1 VQLIPTNPERG
12 ENRDRRRRLLV
23 LLPDLKGVGGGNVLS
38 AWALQAVVLDH
49 DVTIL
54 TSRPPVLE
62 AVNRYAGTALAARSF
77 RVELVPGWARLLRR
91 VWPTPIALVH
101 RHVLIRAARKRA
113 AEYDLVFS
121 LENEVD
127 VGRRA
132 LQYVH
137 FPWGFWPRP
146 EVDFRWYHLR
156 GAVAAYYAVL
166 RRIFPVSREG
176 IAANETLVNSDWTG
190 RKFVEA
196 YGGTTRT
203 VFPPAPGRFPEV
215 PWEERL
221 DRIVVAGRFS
231 PEKALGK
238 VIAIVEGVRARG
250 HSVTLLLAGT
260 RERHGVIGRYAD
272 QILALARERS
282 NWVDV
287 RLDASRSELE
297 SIVAHSRW
305 GLHGMA
311 EEHYGMAIA
320 EMVLA
325 GCVPFVPE
333 GGGAIEV
340 VGELP
345 EVRYASVEDAVA
357 KIVAVRSDPA
367 LLLRLRNALSARR
380 PFLGADRFIEAIRDA
395 VARF

>member
-1 VQLIPTNPERG
+1 MISS
-12 ENRDRRRRLLV
+12 RRRLLV
-23 LLPDLKGVGGGNVLS
+23 LLPDLNGVGGGNVLA
-38 AWALQAVVLDH
+38 AWALQAVVPDH
-49 DVTIL
+49 DVTVL
-54 TSRPPVLE
+54 TSRKPLLA
-62 AVNRYAGTALAARSF
+62 AVNGYAGTALVEGSF
-77 RVELVPGWARLLRR
+77 RVELVPGWDRFLRR
-91 VWPTPIALVH
+91 VWPTPVALVH
-101 RHVLIRAARKRA
+101 RHVLMRAGRRRAAGF
-113 AEYDLVFS
+113 DLVLSF
-121 LENEVD
+121 ENEVD

-137 FPWGFWPRP
+137 FPWGVWPRP
-146 EVDFRWYHLR
+146 DVDLRWYHFR
-156 GAVAAYYAVL
+156 RAVAAYYAVL
-166 RRIFPVSREG
+166 RVLFPVSRER

-190 RKFVEA
+190 RKFVEV

-238 VIAIVEGVRARG
+238 VIAIVERVRARG
-250 HSVTLLLAGT
+250 HPVTLLLAGT
-260 RERHGVIGRYAD
+260 RERSGVVGRYAD
-272 QILALARERS
+272 RILALARERS
-282 NWVDV
+282 DWVDV
-287 RLDASRSELE
+287 RMNVPRNELE
-297 SIVAHSRW
+297 SFVAHSRW

-311 EEHYGMAIA
+311 EEHYGMVVA

-325 GCVPFVPE
+325 GCVPFVPN
-333 GGGAIEV
+333 GGGAVEI

-380 PFLGADRFIEAIRDA
+380 PFLGADRFVQEIRDA